1 MSYETESEDFAFD
14 GSGVALAEPEQRLP
28 AGPERPAPAAEP
40 DVLEQVPKPQWLG
53 QQPVEGAAKQ
63 PVYFDLETAA
73 DEERMHLFG
82 LPEIREPEPE
92 TELASCPPVNELLAL
107 TVTGFRDALAKFRP
121 PVEWLAAA
129 SAGERQAPKPR
140 QGVLDLIR
148 ATADSDPTVAYN
160 AARAERRKLLAT
172 TPEFCRI
179 VAVGWAVG
187 SQPPRSIVV
196 EEGEPMIELEVL
208 KFLWRLFRHAQPII
222 GFNCL
227 HFDLPVLF
235 ARSAILGVPSSRSF
249 DLKPWGRDV
258 VDLFAIRFPKGPG
271 AAGGGR
277 PAKLKELARVYG
289 VEVPAGDTDGGD
301 VERLLRE
308 SPHLLRQYVE
318 SDVAVTRDLHRK
330 WAGYF
335 C

>member
-1 MSYETESEDFAFD
+1 
-14 GSGVALAEPEQRLP
+14 
-28 AGPERPAPAAEP
+28 
-40 DVLEQVPKPQWLG
+40 
-53 QQPVEGAAKQ
+53 
-63 PVYFDLETAA
+63 
-73 DEERMHLFG
+73 
-82 LPEIREPEPE
+82 
-92 TELASCPPVNELLAL
+92 
-107 TVTGFRDALAKFRP
+107 
-121 PVEWLAAA
+121 
-129 SAGERQAPKPR
+129 
-140 QGVLDLIR
+140 
-148 ATADSDPTVAYN
+148 
-160 AARAERRKLLAT
+160 
-172 TPEFCRI
+172 
-179 VAVGWAVG
+179 
-187 SQPPRSIVV
+187 
-196 EEGEPMIELEVL
+196 
-208 KFLWRLFRHAQPII
+208 
-222 GFNCL
+222 
-227 HFDLPVLF
+227 VLF